1 MAKEANALVLI
12 VMGSDSDLPV
22 VKPAA
27 EALESLGIPY
37 EMHVAS
43 AHRTPERAVALA
55 SEARGRG
62 VKAIIGAAGGA
73 AHLAGVLAAH
83 TTLPVI
89 GLPVA
94 APSGTLGGMEA
105 LLATVQMPSG
115 VPVATVAINGA
126 RNAALLAAE
135 IIATSDDALAA
146 KLDAM
151 REEMAEKVQAADAKL
166 RAGRQ

>member
-1 MAKEANALVLI
+1 MFVRGGASA
-12 VMGSDSDLPV
+12 LPV

-135 IIATSDDALAA
+135 IVATSDEALAKA
-146 KLDAM
+146 LDRM
-151 REEMAEKVQAADAKL
+151 RKEMAEKVQAADAKL
-166 RAGRQ
+166 REGRQ

>member
-37 EMHVAS
+37 EMHVTS
-43 AHRTPERAVALA
+43 AHRTPERAAALA
-55 SEARGRG
+55 REARGRG
-62 VKAIIGAAGGA
+62 VKAIIAAAGGA
-73 AHLAGVLAAH
+73 AHLAGALAAH

-89 GLPVA
+89 GVPIA

-105 LLATVQMPSG
+105 LLATAQMPSG

-126 RNAALLAAE
+126 RNAGLLAAE
-135 IIATSDDALAA
+135 ILATSDPEVEK
-146 KLDAM
+146 KLTAM
-151 REEMAEKVQAADAKL
+151 RKDMADQVQAADAKV
-166 RAGRQ
+166 REGRS

>member
-1 MAKEANALVLI
+1 MAKEAKALVLI

-43 AHRTPERAVALA
+43 AHRTPERAIALA
-55 SEARGRG
+55 TGARDGG
-62 VKAIIGAAGGA
+62 IKVIIAAAGGA
-73 AHLAGVLAAH
+73 AHLAGVLASH

-89 GLPVA
+89 GLPIA

-126 RNAALLAAE
+126 RNAALLATE
-135 IIATSDDALAA
+135 IIATSDEALAA

-151 REEMAEKVQAADAKL
+151 RKEMAEKVQAADAKL
-166 RAGRQ
+166 RECRQ

>member
-1 MAKEANALVLI
+1 MAKEAKALVLI

-43 AHRTPERAVALA
+43 AHRTPERAIALA
-55 SEARGRG
+55 TGARDGG
-62 VKAIIGAAGGA
+62 LKVIIAAAGGA
-73 AHLAGVLAAH
+73 AHLAGVLASH

-89 GLPVA
+89 GLPLA

-135 IIATSDDALAA
+135 ILATSDEALAK
-146 KLDAM
+146 KLEGM
-151 REEMAEKVQAADAKL
+151 RREMAAKAEAAEAKVKGGQ
-166 RAGRQ
+166 R

>member
-1 MAKEANALVLI
+1 MAKEAKALVLI

-43 AHRTPERAVALA
+43 AHRTPERAIALA
-55 SEARGRG
+55 TGARDGG
-62 VKAIIGAAGGA
+62 LKVIIAAAGGA
-73 AHLAGVLAAH
+73 AHLAGVLASH

-89 GLPVA
+89 GLPLA

-135 IIATSDDALAA
+135 ILATSDDDLAN
-146 KLDAM
+146 KLAEM
-151 REEMAEKVQAADAKL
+151 REENAAKVDAADAKVKGGQ
-166 RAGRQ
+166 R